1 MFNHGS
7 TGRGDNPDLF
17 RRSTS
22 SPAVASYFVDRGW
35 MVVFPQRRGRGA
47 SDGHYDE
54 GCESDRSR
62 YSCVP
67 NLSLPGV
74 ERAFEDL
81 DAVAAHVRI
90 RPDVNPSRILLGG
103 QSRGGIL
110 AVAYAGER
118 PDALVGVVNFV
129 GGWISDRCTTA
140 VAINTTTFK
149 RGAKFARPTLCL
161 YGETDPFYALAHSK
175 GNFEAFV
182 SAGGKGRFESYT
194 VPGQNTGHGLATVP
208 RLWTEHLTQYLESIK

>member
-1 MFNHGS
+1 M
-7 TGRGDNPDLF
+7 
-17 RRSTS
+17 
-22 SPAVASYFVDRGW
+22 
-35 MVVFPQRRGRGA
+35 
-47 SDGHYDE
+47 
-54 GCESDRSR
+54 
-62 YSCVP
+62 
-67 NLSLPGV
+67 
-74 ERAFEDL
+74 
-81 DAVAAHVRI
+81 
-90 RPDVNPSRILLGG
+90 NPSRILLGG